1 MKGLSAEVI
10 GFLVLFVL
18 GIIAGF
24 VILYLLSPMLAAAVG
39 VVGIVLL
46 AVPVII
52 MAMSGSAEK
61 INR

>member
-10 GFLVLFVL
+10 GFLVLFIL

-46 AVPVII
+46 AVPAII
-52 MAMSGSAEK
+52 MAMSGSVEK